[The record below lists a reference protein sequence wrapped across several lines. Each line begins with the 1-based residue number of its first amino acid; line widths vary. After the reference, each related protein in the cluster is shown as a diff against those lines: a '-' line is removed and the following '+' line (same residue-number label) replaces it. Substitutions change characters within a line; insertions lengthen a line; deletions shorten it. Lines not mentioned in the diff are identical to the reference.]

1 MRIIFTSF
9 GSTGDVQPFLALATE
24 MQRHGHEA
32 LFALPSNLLR
42 YAQRL
47 GFPTVQIGP
56 DLGDTQDKIIRAEL
70 QHQLGIGD
78 DQRAALWQPYIAA
91 MPLALEQLLA
101 LCAEADLLIST
112 NGMPLGR
119 IVHDLTG
126 MPFVSVRQDFPVDG
140 IMQPTDADLLIA
152 SFLNPFRAQLGLAP
166 LDDPAHA
173 GHSPQLALFAVS
185 QRMLQPQPD
194 WPAHY
199 HVTGSFFLDEPDWQP
214 DPALAAFLEAGPAPV
229 VVSLGSTMHDD
240 PAALT
245 RLVLDAIDQVG
256 CRAIVQHGWTGLA
269 ADGELPPHI
278 FATGYTPH
286 SWLFPQAAA
295 VIHHGGA
302 GTTAAVFRAGVPGVV
317 IPHVLD
323 EFALARW
330 SQEFGCAPA
339 GIPYA
344 ELSVE
349 RLRAALHEALH
360 APRYREAAVTLAES
374 IRAEQ
379 GVQTARLL
387 IEQLVAE
394 LPPPARRVEPS
405 MGRS

>member
-1 MRIIFTSF
+1 MAS
-9 GSTGDVQPFLALATE
+9 
-24 MQRHGHEA
+24 
-32 LFALPSNLLR
+32 
-42 YAQRL
+42 
-47 GFPTVQIGP
+47 
-56 DLGDTQDKIIRAEL
+56 
-70 QHQLGIGD
+70 
-78 DQRAALWQPYIAA
+78 
-91 MPLALEQLLA
+91 
-101 LCAEADLLIST
+101 
-112 NGMPLGR
+112 MPLGR

-126 MPFVSVRQDFPVDG
+126 VPFVAVRVNYPANGVHTPYDHERLLTESF
-140 IMQPTDADLLIA
+140 DA
-152 SFLNPFRAQLGLAP
+152 FRVRLGL
-166 LDDPAHA
+166 PALGEPVA
-173 GHSPQLALFAVS
+173 SRYSPQLTLFAMS
-185 QRMLQPQPD
+185 RRMLQPQPD

-199 HVTGSFFLDEPDWQP
+199 HVPGFFFLDEPDWQP

-286 SWLFPQAAA
+286 SWLFPKAAA